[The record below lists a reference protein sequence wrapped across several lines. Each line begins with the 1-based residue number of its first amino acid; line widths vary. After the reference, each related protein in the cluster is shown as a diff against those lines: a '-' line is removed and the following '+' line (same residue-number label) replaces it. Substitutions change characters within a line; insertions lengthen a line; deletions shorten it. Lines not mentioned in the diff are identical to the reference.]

1 MAIAKLFALNANA
14 INHAISELKRV
25 LININIGYN
34 QCKFLDRWNFWKWNF
49 HHQLYFR
56 ITSYFHTPL
65 LLLLKINSNDYYK
78 LNISFVTMATS
89 SELNALDHSIYS
101 AINSM
106 RGQNKRAG
114 RNSVYKEI
122 IKTIDFER
130 ISKNF

>member
-1 MAIAKLFALNANA
+1 M
-14 INHAISELKRV
+14 
-25 LININIGYN
+25 
-34 QCKFLDRWNFWKWNF
+34 
-49 HHQLYFR
+49 
-56 ITSYFHTPL
+56 
-65 LLLLKINSNDYYK
+65 
-78 LNISFVTMATS
+78 SFVTMATS
-89 SELNALDHSIYS
+89 SELNALNHSIYS